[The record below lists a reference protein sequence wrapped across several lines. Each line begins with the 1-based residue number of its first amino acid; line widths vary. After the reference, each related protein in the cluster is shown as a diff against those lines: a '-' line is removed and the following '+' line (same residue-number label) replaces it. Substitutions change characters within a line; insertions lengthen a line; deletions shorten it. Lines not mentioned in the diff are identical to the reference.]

1 VSSSDSI
8 KRAARWLLCPHC
20 YRRLGW
26 HSAKLGFVCTV
37 HGVQLT
43 GNGLLRLLGLS
54 DPSA

>member
-1 VSSSDSI
+1 
-8 KRAARWLLCPHC
+8 
-20 YRRLGW
+20 
-26 HSAKLGFVCTV
+26 VCTV